1 MYREIVLLLICS
13 NCFLDCFLSLELFDR
28 TKMCNKRISHK
39 DNLDKD
45 NNIQFFSE
53 ITVSI
58 KLLPNGRKLEL
69 SKMFE

>member
-1 MYREIVLLLICS
+1 MYREIVLLLIS
-13 NCFLDCFLSLELFDR
+13 NCFSDCFSSLELFDR
-28 TKMCNKRISHK
+28 TEMCNKRISHK
-39 DNLDKD
+39 GNLDKD
-45 NNIQFFSE
+45 NNIQFFSK

>member
-1 MYREIVLLLICS
+1 
-13 NCFLDCFLSLELFDR
+13 
-28 TKMCNKRISHK
+28 MCNKRTSHK
-39 DNLDKD
+39 GNLDKD
-45 NNIQFFSE
+45 NNIQFFSK